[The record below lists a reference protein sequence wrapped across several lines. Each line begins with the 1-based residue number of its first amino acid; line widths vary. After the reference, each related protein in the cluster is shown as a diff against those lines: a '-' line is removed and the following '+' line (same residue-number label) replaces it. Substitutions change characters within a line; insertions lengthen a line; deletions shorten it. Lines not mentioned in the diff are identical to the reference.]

1 MRQSDWDDIV
11 EESLRSDEMFEE
23 GLDPIQIATARIEQ
37 GNLYKLLIEQD
48 IFDGVNASPDVLN
61 KVRSEIAQFATMRLE
76 ILLGLKKV
84 ERKQK
89 EAPGLQLEPEDIL
102 LLKALLEKVKHK
114 EVPSITPGELR
125 GTGKTATET
134 PKLKPIQDSRVSTK
148 KPIKE
153 ENIEETLET
162 KRAMDNKAVLTRP
175 ENLSQNGSADNV
187 NKQTSELQ
195 QARLSIS
202 ALKKERDLILKNVQQ
217 RDNEWT
223 EEERRRFREISDAID
238 DLSRPRG
245 HPFFYTPKPGINEE
259 NAISTA
265 RAELLSRNLG
275 EILKTNRERE

>member
-61 KVRSEIAQFATMRLE
+61 KVRSEIVQFATMRLE
-76 ILLGLKKV
+76 ILLGLKRV

-89 EAPGLQLEPEDIL
+89 EASGLQLEPEDIL

-114 EVPSITPGELR
+114 EVPSITTGELR
-125 GTGKTATET
+125 GTEKTATET

-153 ENIEETLET
+153 ESL
-162 KRAMDNKAVLTRP
+162 DNKTVLTRP
-175 ENLSQNGSADNV
+175 ESLSQNGSADNV

-195 QARLSIS
+195 QAKLSIS

-245 HPFFYTPKPGINEE
+245 HPSFYTPKPGINEE

-275 EILKTNRERE
+275 EILKTNRERG

>member
-1 MRQSDWDDIV
+1 MRQSDWDDII

-89 EAPGLQLEPEDIL
+89 EASGLQLEPEDIL

-114 EVPSITPGELR
+114 EVPSITTGELR
-125 GTGKTATET
+125 GTEKTATET

-148 KPIKE
+148 KPIE
-153 ENIEETLET
+153 ERLETLET
-162 KRAMDNKAVLTRP
+162 KRAMGNKTVLTRP
-175 ENLSQNGSADNV
+175 ESLSQNGSADNV

-238 DLSRPRG
+238 DLSRPKG
-245 HPFFYTPKPGINEE
+245 HPSFYIPRPGINEE

-275 EILKTNRERE
+275 EILKINRERG

>member
-1 MRQSDWDDIV
+1 MKQSDWDDIV

-89 EAPGLQLEPEDIL
+89 EASGLQLEPEDIL

-114 EVPSITPGELR
+114 EAPSITTGELR
-125 GTGKTATET
+125 GTEKTATET

-153 ENIEETLET
+153 ESLEALET
-162 KRAMDNKAVLTRP
+162 KRAMDNKTVLTRP
-175 ENLSQNGSADNV
+175 ESLSQNGSADNV
-187 NKQTSELQ
+187 SKQTSELQ

-217 RDNEWT
+217 KDNEWT

-245 HPFFYTPKPGINEE
+245 HPSFYTPKPGINEE

-275 EILKTNRERE
+275 EILKTNRERG

>member
-89 EAPGLQLEPEDIL
+89 EASGLQLEPEDIL

-114 EVPSITPGELR
+114 EVPSITTGELR
-125 GTGKTATET
+125 GTEKTATET
-134 PKLKPIQDSRVSTK
+134 PKLKPIQDSKVSTK

-153 ENIEETLET
+153 STETLET
-162 KRAMDNKAVLTRP
+162 KRAMDNKTVLTRP
-175 ENLSQNGSADNV
+175 ESLSQNGSAENV
-187 NKQTSELQ
+187 NKQASELQ
-195 QARLSIS
+195 QAKLSIS

-275 EILKTNRERE
+275 EILKTNRERG

>member
-89 EAPGLQLEPEDIL
+89 EASGLQLEPEDIL

-114 EVPSITPGELR
+114 EVPSITTGELR
-125 GTGKTATET
+125 GTEKTATET

-153 ENIEETLET
+153 ESLEALET
-162 KRAMDNKAVLTRP
+162 KRVIDNKTVLTRP
-175 ENLSQNGSADNV
+175 ESLSQNGSADNV
-187 NKQTSELQ
+187 SKQISELQ

-245 HPFFYTPKPGINEE
+245 HPSFYTPKPGINEE

-275 EILKTNRERE
+275 EILKTNRERG

>member
-89 EAPGLQLEPEDIL
+89 EASGLQLEPEDIL

-114 EVPSITPGELR
+114 EVPSITTGELR
-125 GTGKTATET
+125 GTEKTATET
-134 PKLKPIQDSRVSTK
+134 HKLKPIQDSRVFTK

-153 ENIEETLET
+153 SLETLET
-162 KRAMDNKAVLTRP
+162 KRAMDNKTVLTRP
-175 ENLSQNGSADNV
+175 ESLSQNGSADNV

-245 HPFFYTPKPGINEE
+245 HPSFYTPKPGINEE

-275 EILKTNRERE
+275 EILKTNRERG

>member
-1 MRQSDWDDIV
+1 MRQSDWDDII

-89 EAPGLQLEPEDIL
+89 EASGLQLEPEDIL

-114 EVPSITPGELR
+114 EVPSITTGELR
-125 GTGKTATET
+125 GTEKTATET
-134 PKLKPIQDSRVSTK
+134 PKLKPIQDSKVSTK

-153 ENIEETLET
+153 STETLET
-162 KRAMDNKAVLTRP
+162 KRAMDNKTVLTRP
-175 ENLSQNGSADNV
+175 ESLSQNGSAENV
-187 NKQTSELQ
+187 NKQASELQ
-195 QARLSIS
+195 QAKLSIS

-275 EILKTNRERE
+275 EILKTNRERG